1 MYIYNIDKKEIIEG
15 KLENWYEESLY
26 YFILCNPDEIQFFQK
41 DLNLDSSTIDDCLN
55 FDDIVRFE
63 NFDDYDFISLNNFK
77 LESNKLEIEEINF
90 YIGYNFIILVLDESN
105 CLSQSMKNIL
115 ENKLH
120 IQATPK
126 KTLSRLYYLLFNSII
141 INTFDILD
149 RIEDDI
155 QKIEDEI
162 IKNTNKEQFA
172 SINDMRHITRKI
184 VKYIR
189 PLLYIGD
196 QFAEENLRYLNEG
209 KLSRSNLNSLHSID
223 IRINKLYDFSVSL
236 KDYSDKLLSLYDSGI
251 TSKTNDIA
259 TKIALFTGIIGPMT
273 VITGIYGMNFI
284 HMPILNWI
292 YGYHFILVVMAFIAI
307 GAFILFKKKKWL

>member
-1 MYIYNIDKKEIIEG
+1 VNESNSLSQNMKEIL
-15 KLENWYEESLY
+15 K
-26 YFILCNPDEIQFFQK
+26 
-41 DLNLDSSTIDDCLN
+41 
-55 FDDIVRFE
+55 
-63 NFDDYDFISLNNFK
+63 
-77 LESNKLEIEEINF
+77 
-90 YIGYNFIILVLDESN
+90 
-105 CLSQSMKNIL
+105 
-115 ENKLH
+115 NKLH

-162 IKNTNKEQFA
+162 IKHTQKEQFFI
-172 SINDMRHITRKI
+172 INDMKHKTRKI

-196 QFAEENLRYLNEG
+196 QFAEENLRYLNESN
-209 KLSRSNLNSLHSID
+209 LNRSNLNRLQSID

-236 KDYSDKLLSLYDSGI
+236 KEYADKLLSLYDSGI

-259 TKIALFTGIIGPMT
+259 TKIALFTAIMGPMT
-273 VITGIYGMNFI
+273 VITGIYGMNFKY
-284 HMPILNWI
+284 MLGLNWV
-292 YGYHFILVVMAFIAI
+292 YGYPLILLIMAFIAI
-307 GAFILFKKKKWL
+307 GAFFIFKKKKWL